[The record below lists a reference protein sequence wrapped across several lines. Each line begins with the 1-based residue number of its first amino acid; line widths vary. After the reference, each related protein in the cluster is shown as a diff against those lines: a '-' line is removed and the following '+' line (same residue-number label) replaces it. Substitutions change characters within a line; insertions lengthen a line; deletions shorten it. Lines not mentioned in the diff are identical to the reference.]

1 MKTTVFHR
9 PYPLW
14 IKIILAVYMIAFAA
28 ATWNHVADI
37 ITAGMFPY
45 DQFWD
50 VPCWMN
56 VYWTSLTLLD
66 PLAIVVLLFYLRPGL
81 LFYFLIMFSDVAI
94 NIYANYTFW
103 KIPFLENYFL
113 ASQVLFLLFLCVTAP
128 FILKHHVSSGAYQ
141 QNE

>member
-28 ATWNHVADI
+28 ATWNHAADI
-37 ITAGMFPY
+37 MTAGLFPY
-45 DQFWD
+45 DKFWD

-56 VYWTSLTLLD
+56 VYWTSLTILD
-66 PLAIVVLLFYLRPGL
+66 PLAIMVLLFYLRPGL
-81 LFYFLIMFSDVAI
+81 LIYFIIMFSDVAI
-94 NIYANYTFW
+94 NVYANYTFW
-103 KIPFLENYFL
+103 NIPLLEHFFLLN
-113 ASQVLFLLFLCVTAP
+113 QVFFLLFLCATAP
-128 FILKHHVSSGAYQ
+128 FILKHPASTGEYR